1 MKSYRWMKIDT
12 ASIMFTSLSSKKWG
26 RTFRMAA
33 VFKDEEINPEL
44 LKKAAADVMHRYPST
59 HTTLR
64 KGFFWN
70 YLECTDALP
79 EIRPEFSR
87 TLLPI
92 TYRNDGRPDFRI
104 VYHGRRVALECSHHL
119 GDGKGVTEYFNAL
132 LERYVELL
140 DNPESEYVLTE
151 VPAEEITNAFADYFQ
166 KGGETA
172 DEDDTEAY
180 QLPGEIE
187 KDFLQLIFA
196 MISVDEIRKA
206 SKQRGLTVTEFL
218 ASALILGTIKNEEK
232 PIDKVIS
239 IAIPVNLRRF
249 FPSDTVR
256 NFTIQ
261 SKIDFDPKGRRDWSF
276 DDICDTVR
284 GQLKTRLEIN
294 ELQKTLNRY
303 GSLATNPVLKLVPN
317 FIKLPVLRIKQEQS
331 HSTSTTILTNTGE
344 SELSSEL
351 SKRIERVDGV
361 NGDTSGYGLISTC
374 SAVSCNGFFSLC
386 FSICSH
392 DTSWA
397 KNCIR
402 VLAQQGLNIRVEST
416 HGNGECE

>member
-1 MKSYRWMKIDT
+1 MKNYRWMKIDT
-12 ASIMFTSLSSKKWG
+12 ASIMFTSLSSRKWG
-26 RTFRMAA
+26 RSFRMAA

-44 LKKAAADVMHRYPST
+44 LKRAAADIIPRYPST

-70 YLECTDALP
+70 YLECTDHLP
-79 EIRPEFSR
+79 EIRPESSR
-87 TLLPI
+87 TILPI
-92 TYRNDGRPDFRI
+92 TYRNDGTPDFRI
-104 VYHGRRVALECSHHL
+104 VYYGRRIALECSHHI

-132 LERYVELL
+132 LERYVELCN
-140 DNPESEYVLTE
+140 DPESEYVLTP
-151 VPAEEITNAFADYFQ
+151 VPEGEITNAFADYFQ
-166 KGGETA
+166 KGGEIA
-172 DEDDTEAY
+172 EEDDTEAY

-196 MISVDEIRKA
+196 MISVDEIRKKA
-206 SKQRGLTVTEFL
+206 KERELTVTEFL
-218 ASALILGTIKNEEK
+218 ASALILGTIRNASA

-261 SKIDFDPKGRRDWSF
+261 SKIDFDPKGRTDWTF
-276 DDICDTVR
+276 DDICGSVR
-284 GQLKTRLEIN
+284 GQLKSRLVVE

-303 GSLATNPVLKLVPN
+303 GSLASNPVLKLVPN
-317 FIKLPVLRIKQEQS
+317 FIKLPVLRIKQKQS

-344 SELSSEL
+344 SELSPEL
-351 SKRIERVDGV
+351 AKKIERVDGV

-397 KNCIR
+397 KHCIR
-402 VLAQQGLNIRVEST
+402 ALSEQGLNIRVEST
-416 HGNGECE
+416 HGNGERE